1 MKTVYLLNFFLPVL
15 FFTSLS
21 LNGVDS
27 KFSIDTS
34 KKPIEFYTIKG
45 VVKDLDGELLK
56 GAQIRLVQGGTQKD
70 IVNTEFAEGEF
81 EINFKPGGSYHLFI
95 RKEGFKGIAVPV
107 VDEFLQGELE
117 LILVLGERNSSI
129 ESNKE
134 LYDFFVEANDRISD
148 RESQMV
154 GRLMAYYNTAA
165 QEKGSFT
172 PINYSKDIEELEE
185 KIYRILDDNS
195 EQEKLKI
202 LLIEYLSLKGIQSKV
217 KINNKIFIGEI
228 ASSLAEEAIRVIEP
242 ESNFWYLYPES
253 IYAIPLVEPAA
264 LVNLQ
269 DYLDAMIEGNNSE
282 YIVSQSVLLLLRASK
297 HLEQELFFQ
306 EYLGKLLSFYPTTA
320 AAFKAKSD
328 FDLPSSLEVGNTIPP
343 FSISN
348 LDVPG
353 VAITEQM
360 MLGKYYL
367 MDFWSTSC
375 GGCIQAMPDH
385 SDMYEK
391 YKGRNFT
398 ILSISLDEDQNRIT
412 DFRENRYPMPWLNGI
427 AVDGFRD
434 KIAQDFEIGW
444 LPRLY
449 LINPDGVIVAKDD
462 ELRGYNLEE
471 TLSKYLE

>member
-1 MKTVYLLNFFLPVL
+1 
-15 FFTSLS
+15 
-21 LNGVDS
+21 
-27 KFSIDTS
+27 
-34 KKPIEFYTIKG
+34 
-45 VVKDLDGELLK
+45 
-56 GAQIRLVQGGTQKD
+56 
-70 IVNTEFAEGEF
+70 
-81 EINFKPGGSYHLFI
+81 
-95 RKEGFKGIAVPV
+95 
-107 VDEFLQGELE
+107 
-117 LILVLGERNSSI
+117 
-129 ESNKE
+129 
-134 LYDFFVEANDRISD
+134 
-148 RESQMV
+148 
-154 GRLMAYYNTAA
+154 
-165 QEKGSFT
+165 
-172 PINYSKDIEELEE
+172 
-185 KIYRILDDNS
+185 
-195 EQEKLKI
+195 
-202 LLIEYLSLKGIQSKV
+202 
-217 KINNKIFIGEI
+217 
-228 ASSLAEEAIRVIEP
+228 
-242 ESNFWYLYPES
+242 
-253 IYAIPLVEPAA
+253 
-264 LVNLQ
+264 
-269 DYLDAMIEGNNSE
+269 
-282 YIVSQSVLLLLRASK
+282 
-297 HLEQELFFQ
+297 
-306 EYLGKLLSFYPTTA
+306 
-320 AAFKAKSD
+320 
-328 FDLPSSLEVGNTIPP
+328 LPSSLEVGNTIPP

-449 LINPDGVIVAKDD
+449 LINPDGVIVAKYD